1 MQLLLQRAI
10 HFCWVTSIV
19 MLAGCQ
25 AIIGHMVLPRDG
37 VIFLEGADD

>member
-1 MQLLLQRAI
+1 
-10 HFCWVTSIV
+10 